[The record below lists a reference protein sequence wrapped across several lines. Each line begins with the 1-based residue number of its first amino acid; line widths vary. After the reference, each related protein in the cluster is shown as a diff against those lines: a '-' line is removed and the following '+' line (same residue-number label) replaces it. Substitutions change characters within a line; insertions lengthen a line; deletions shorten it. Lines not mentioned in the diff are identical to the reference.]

1 MLNVIELVVVPC
13 YKTIHFKSGLSWSS
27 AACKNHL
34 TKKWPSLCPEFL
46 ADDCLVNHIW
56 YFWGYTLITV
66 RFWMPWADSLSISNS
81 RLVSQLQPCQ
91 MFISP
96 IRNIFYFIR
105 GIPAYVSRLYASDFL
120 IKFLVFYRTWHLPC
134 QHSANIFLALSR
146 LSQVWK
152 QQASLI
158 LFQWVCSLFI
168 TTCKH
173 NVRIFCIWKQ
183 YLQ

>member
-1 MLNVIELVVVPC
+1 MKFSCLQKSPDKKVAIFVSWNFGWWLLSKPHSVLLRLYTYNLV
-13 YKTIHFKSGLSWSS
+13 G
-27 AACKNHL
+27 
-34 TKKWPSLCPEFL
+34 
-46 ADDCLVNHIW
+46 
-56 YFWGYTLITV
+56 
-66 RFWMPWADSLSISNS
+66 FWMPWADSLSISNS
-81 RLVSQLQPCQ
+81 RLASQLQPCQ
-91 MFISP
+91 MFTSP
-96 IRNIFYFIR
+96 IWNIFYFIR

-183 YLQ
+183 SLQ

>member
-1 MLNVIELVVVPC
+1 MKFSCLQKSPYKKVAIFVSWIFGWWLLIKPHLVLLRLYTYNCWILNA
-13 YKTIHFKSGLSWSS
+13 LSWLTFNFKQQTSFS
-27 AACKNHL
+27 ASTLPN
-34 TKKWPSLCPEFL
+34 
-46 ADDCLVNHIW
+46 VN
-56 YFWGYTLITV
+56 L
-66 RFWMPWADSLSISNS
+66 
-81 RLVSQLQPCQ
+81 
-91 MFISP
+91 SP
-96 IRNIFYFIR
+96 IWNIFYFIR

>member
-1 MLNVIELVVVPC
+1 MLNTIELVVVPC

-46 ADDCLVNHIW
+46 ADDCLLNHIW
-56 YFWGYTLITV
+56 YFWGYTRITV
-66 RFWMPWADSLSISNS
+66 GFWMPWADSLSISSS

-91 MFISP
+91 MLTSP
-96 IRNIFYFIR
+96 IWNIFYFIR
-105 GIPAYVSRLYASDFL
+105 GIPAYVSRLNASDFL

-146 LSQVWK
+146 LLQVWK

-168 TTCKH
+168 KTCKH
-173 NVRIFCIWKQ
+173 NMRIFCIWKQ
-183 YLQ
+183 SLQ

>member
-1 MLNVIELVVVPC
+1 MLNVNELVIVPC

-27 AACKNHL
+27 AACNNHL
-34 TKKWPSLCPEFL
+34 TKKWPSLRPEFL

-66 RFWMPWADSLSISNS
+66 WFWMPWADSLSISSS

-91 MFISP
+91 MLTSP
-96 IRNIFYFIR
+96 IWNIFYFIR

-146 LSQVWK
+146 LLQVWK

-168 TTCKH
+168 KTCKH
-173 NVRIFCIWKQ
+173 NMRIFCIWKQ
-183 YLQ
+183 SLQ

>member
-1 MLNVIELVVVPC
+1 MLNVNELVIAPC

-27 AACKNHL
+27 AACNNHL
-34 TKKWPSLCPEFL
+34 TKKWPSLRPEFL

-66 RFWMPWADSLSISNS
+66 GFWMPWADSLSISSS

-96 IRNIFYFIR
+96 IRNIFYFIG
-105 GIPAYVSRLYASDFL
+105 GIPAYVSMLYASDFL

-152 QQASLI
+152 QQVSLI

-183 YLQ
+183 SLQ